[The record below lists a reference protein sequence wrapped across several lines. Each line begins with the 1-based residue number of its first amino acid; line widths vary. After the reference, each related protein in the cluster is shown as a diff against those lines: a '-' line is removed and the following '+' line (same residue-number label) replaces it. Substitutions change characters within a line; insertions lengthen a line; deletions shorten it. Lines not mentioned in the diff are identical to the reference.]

1 MACHLL
7 QCDWCGQSVDKVITY
22 DDINLCKECFLEKKQ
37 DEAIDQFEDES
48 VDWYEYED

>member
-7 QCDWCGQSVDKVITY
+7 KCDCCGNFFDRVINY
-22 DDINLCKECFLEKKQ
+22 DDMNRCKECFLEKKQ